1 MRPIRLAALSSPI
14 MTNSVIVKQSQ
25 SFIKP
30 GSTPPIPAD
39 QTSPSGI
46 SSFSGPA
53 DRWTPLSSRPC
64 LPVLSEDCHQQGPFA
79 PRTLLRFIAN
89 TNPSATLS
97 SFDSLPAVHG
107 YRTYLAPEISPWD
120 EEGFSSCSA
129 CPCHRAV
136 ATTPPKW
143 ITVSTSFQSSML
155 PSPYGSRLGLR
166 GFSLSGPPVRS
177 LSLRPGD
184 SLTSPRDCFVDGL
197 QMFGFPPICHPSYG
211 ASDSYPDR
219 TNSC

>member
-64 LPVLSEDCHQQGPFA
+64 LPMLSEDCYQQGPFA
-79 PRTLLRFIAN
+79 PRTLLRFIAH

-97 SFDSLPAVHG
+97 PFGSLPAVTVIEPTLLQEFLPG
-107 YRTYLAPEISPWD
+107 TRRASP
-120 EEGFSSCSA
+120 
-129 CPCHRAV
+129 V
-136 ATTPPKW
+136 ARHVLV
-143 ITVSTSFQSSML
+143 TV
-155 PSPYGSRLGLR
+155 
-166 GFSLSGPPVRS
+166 
-177 LSLRPGD
+177 LSLP
-184 SLTSPRDCFVDGL
+184 PRR
-197 QMFGFPPICHPSYG
+197 
-211 ASDSYPDR
+211 SD
-219 TNSC
+219 

>member
-1 MRPIRLAALSSPI
+1 MSGTGQGPPGA
-14 MTNSVIVKQSQ
+14 QS
-25 SFIKP
+25 
-30 GSTPPIPAD
+30 
-39 QTSPSGI
+39 
-46 SSFSGPA
+46 
-53 DRWTPLSSRPC
+53 
-64 LPVLSEDCHQQGPFA
+64 PFA

-143 ITVSTSFQSSML
+143 ITVSISFQSSML
-155 PSPYGSRLGLR
+155 PSPYGCRLGLQ

-177 LSLRPGD
+177 LSLRPGN
-184 SLTSPRDCFVDGL
+184 SLTSPRIALSMGFRCSVSLQSAIQATGL
-197 QMFGFPPICHPSYG
+197 LTLTPTGLTPAEH
-211 ASDSYPDR
+211 ASLNWTHNR
-219 TNSC
+219 T